1 VKALGRRAEGH
12 IRAELEKLLDSEE
25 DPTVIKAVEEI
36 LSA

>member
-1 VKALGRRAEGH
+1 MSGLP
-12 IRAELEKLLDSEE
+12 LERLLDTEE